1 MLDLAG
7 QSGRG
12 QVMPRIAN
20 LLLGSRK
27 KSYDRMGVI
36 MRIRDFV
43 EENNTSRLELEQ
55 LIGRL
60 DEESFN
66 LQVGSG
72 WTLSAAL
79 CHLAFWDQRVLFVLK
94 KWQTVG
100 FELSRLSP
108 LCVDSINQAATVI
121 AQAVPGPAAAGLALS
136 SAAAVD
142 SQVAMTSDELAARIL
157 SEGFDRFLKRSLH
170 RREHLQKIE
179 KVLAG
184 KSL

>member
-1 MLDLAG
+1 
-7 QSGRG
+7 
-12 QVMPRIAN
+12 
-20 LLLGSRK
+20 
-27 KSYDRMGVI
+27 MGGI

-60 DEESFN
+60 DENSFN
-66 LQVGSG
+66 LQAGSG
-72 WTLSAAL
+72 WTVSTAL

-94 KWQTVG
+94 KWQTAG
-100 FELSRLSP
+100 FELS
-108 LCVDSINQAATVI
+108 
-121 AQAVPGPAAAGLALS
+121 LS

-142 SQVAMTSDELAARIL
+142 SQVAMTSDELAARTL
-157 SEGFDRFLKRSLH
+157 SEGFERFLRRSLH

-184 KSL
+184 KSV